1 MRRKVQ
7 RNTFT
12 EDIQNPLNQRTFVAT
27 FSAPRPF
34 KEVEEEVAVVPV
46 PELATVLE
54 VVVVV
59 ILAVV
64 VAVVVAVRS
73 SLSDFRDTAPAR
85 FCTEGK

>member
-1 MRRKVQ
+1 MAVLSD
-7 RNTFT
+7 
-12 EDIQNPLNQRTFVAT
+12 E
-27 FSAPRPF
+27 
-34 KEVEEEVAVVPV
+34 EVEVEVAVFTV

-73 SLSDFRDTAPAR
+73 PLSDFRDTAPAR